1 MDSESNPI
9 VLQYSYMATIS
20 MEKSI
25 CPIVALRNIVPR
37 FNIDP

>member
-9 VLQYSYMATIS
+9 MLQYMAIIS